1 MSKVYSVYIITNYLN
16 STFYVGIT
24 NDIERRIVEHKLKIK
39 EGFSSK
45 YNLNK
50 LVYYEQTQSVID
62 AIAREKQLKNW
73 HRKWKIDLIK
83 KENPSFRDLSDS
95 ICWFFILNK
104 INRAVLTGGWKAW
117 AIFTFYYSSNIS

>member
-1 MSKVYSVYIITNYLN
+1 MNEVYSVYIITNYLN

-24 NDIERRIVEHKLKIK
+24 NDIKRRIMEHKFKIK
-39 EGFSSK
+39 KGFSSK

-73 HRKWKIDLIK
+73 HREWKLDLIK
-83 KENPSFRDLSDS
+83 KVNPSFRDLSDS
-95 ICWFFILNK
+95 I
-104 INRAVLTGGWKAW
+104 
-117 AIFTFYYSSNIS
+117 Y